1 MIEGFKEGDQIEVT
15 DEGTTNAGIPKGTRG
30 VVRPDWEGDGDKT
43 VRVVFG
49 GPLGSQP
56 LSGKGWLM
64 YGGEIQHVVEAKPDA
79 ITPDHY
85 KFGNVQVIDIIKYLP
100 FNEGNVIKYVARA
113 DRKGNK
119 LEDLRK
125 AQKYLNLAI
134 EIAEE
139 EDGRNPS
146 LS

>member
-1 MIEGFKEGDQIEVT
+1 MIEGFKVGTRVEVT
-15 DEGTTNAGIPKGTRG
+15 DVGQEATGIPAGTLGTVMDDDPTTGSASR
-30 VVRPDWEGDGDKT
+30 VRIDHDDNPWM
-43 VRVVFG
+43 
-49 GPLGSQP
+49 
-56 LSGKGWLM
+56 M
-64 YGGEIQHVVEAKPDA
+64 YGGEIVHAQQKDA

-139 EDGRNPS
+139 EDD
-146 LS
+146 

>member
-1 MIEGFKEGDQIEVT
+1 MIEGFKVGDRVRVT
-15 DEGTTNAGIPKGTRG
+15 DEGMVNLGFTVYAEGTVLHDALNDIP
-30 VVRPDWEGDGDKT
+30 VKT
-43 VRVVFG
+43 CRVVFDG
-49 GPLGSQP
+49 RA
-56 LSGKGWLM
+56 KEGWVV
-64 YGGEIQHVVEAKPDA
+64 YSGEIEHADQPDA